1 MKFLRFI
8 AVLALS
14 AGLMA
19 SCGEKDAPDLT
30 TADDALTVSPAAAKI
45 SAAGNASFTFTFSLV
60 RAGETLDL
68 NHYVATINF
77 EGVNGTVSPASA
89 TTDGSGKVSV
99 TFTTPNP
106 ESFTGGSVKG
116 TVVKVVGDKT
126 TSDFLQQ
133 GSLATATAQ
142 VLPLDAEE
150 PGGEVLIEEAEKLPA
165 NKYVV
170 KKTGGDTK
178 TYDFYSEGSNWYRST
193 QNTGIS
199 LMFTDEK
206 EVVYDGEPILM
217 TNGMGR
223 FVLPEAIVN
232 KLQKLNK
239 EFFQQYP
246 WAEIMFHN
254 YDEFWMTELSSMIG
268 VKVGTDGQGN
278 AHGNMK
284 LNGSSGLL
292 IKEKGAKSGYEG
304 QYEVLFVFVFNNMEH
319 DPETGN
325 ESEGSEYTIYGHAVL
340 DHVVP
345 ELDWVN
351 ITSKDKF
358 LVTGK
363 STVLNAEYTDGAVFD
378 WNKLELTGQYKG
390 GSEGTWF
397 SFDKTNHTVK
407 AETSADNQQ
416 VTLRFSYPGIT
427 YPLDVNIST
436 GPGWPYT
443 SFSVQPTEL
452 TAMRN
457 TRTGFTVSNW
467 SPKEGSA
474 FEYTPFDYN
483 ALEIDYDY
491 EGATSN
497 IYYYYNEYTYRNL
510 LIGWGTKPG
519 NYNIRLRSRSN
530 HDVAVTIPIKVKDF
544 IDSFTIK
551 PHEFYLGYGGS
562 GQVLDVEYE
571 PETTPWDWYDLE
583 IDPDYGDKFI
593 YYPAS
598 QKIAINTLASGAD
611 AHVLGVQVKFRLKSN
626 HNIYDYVYVNMNQQ
640 PQ

>member
-1 MKFLRFI
+1 MKFLRII

-170 KKTGGDTK
+170 KKTGGETRQ
-178 TYDFYSEGSNWYRST
+178 YDIYSEGSNWYRST
-193 QNTGIS
+193 QTPGIVFS
-199 LMFTDEK
+199 ITDEK
-206 EVVYDGEPILM
+206 EVVYNGETILV
-217 TNGMGR
+217 TNGMGE

-232 KLQKLNK
+232 NLQAFNK
-239 EFFQQYP
+239 EFFKQYP
-246 WAEIMFHN
+246 WASVMFSN
-254 YDEFWMTELSSMIG
+254 NDESWMTELSSMIG
-268 VKVGTDGQGN
+268 VKVGADGQGN

-304 QYEVLFVFVFNNMEH
+304 QYEVLFVFVFNNMEY
-319 DPETGN
+319 DPETGH

-345 ELDWVN
+345 ELTNVEL
-351 ITSKDKF
+351 TPKDRF

-363 STVLNAEYTDGAVFD
+363 STELIVNYTDGAVFD
-378 WNKLELTGQYKG
+378 WKKLELTGQYRG
-390 GSEGTWF
+390 WSEEGTWF
-397 SFDKTNHTVK
+397 SFDKNNHTVK
-407 AETSADNQQ
+407 AEESADNEQ
-416 VTLRFSYPGIT
+416 VTLRFSYPGIES
-427 YPLDVNIST
+427 PLDVFITT

-443 SFSVQPTEL
+443 SFSVEPTEL

-457 TRTGFTVSNW
+457 TRTGFKVTNW
-467 SPKEGSA
+467 SPKDGD
-474 FEYTPFDYN
+474 YFDYE
-483 ALEIDYDY
+483 ALEIDYEY
-491 EGATSN
+491 EGSESN
-497 IYYYYNEYTYRNL
+497 IYYYYYESTDRNL
-510 LIGWGTKPG
+510 LIGYGTKPG
-519 NYNIRLRSRSN
+519 NFNIRLRSRSN
-530 HDVAVTIPIKVKDF
+530 HDVAVTIPIKVRDF

-551 PHEFYLGYGGS
+551 PHEFYLGYGGA
-562 GQVLDVEYE
+562 GQVLEVEYE
-571 PETTPWDWYDLE
+571 PETTPWDWNDVE
-583 IDPDYGDKFI
+583 IATNAHLFNF
-593 YYPAS
+593 YPS
-598 QKIAINTLASGAD
+598 THTISINTLAAGAD
-611 AHVLGVQVKFRLKSN
+611 AHELGVQVVFRLKSN
-626 HNIYDYVYVNMNQQ
+626 HNITDEVYVNMNQQ